1 MAGPKR
7 NKAEMTENI
16 LVERRGAVQIIRMNR
31 PEKKNALTRAMYS
44 AMSKALAEGDAD
56 PEVRAHVFLGVPGS
70 FSAGND
76 LADFMAIAVGGEGGE
91 EVWHF
96 LQALAGA
103 AKPMISGV
111 DGIAVGIGATLNLH
125 CDLTFA
131 TPRTIFR
138 TPFTDLGLVPEAGS
152 SLLAPAIL
160 GRQQAFALL
169 ALGEGFSAERARD
182 AGLIYAV
189 VGEEV
194 LEAEVL
200 KAAMLVASKPPEA
213 LKIARDLMLGD
224 RGALLARIQ
233 VEAVH
238 FKERL
243 GSQEARA
250 ALVAFMSR
258 KKA

>member
-1 MAGPKR
+1 MA
-7 NKAEMTENI
+7 EHI
-16 LVERRGAVQIIRMNR
+16 LVEREGPVQIIRMNR
-31 PEKKNALTRAMYS
+31 PDKKNAITRAMY
-44 AMSKALAEGDAD
+44 ATMTAALAAGDAD
-56 PEVRAHVFLGVPGS
+56 AAVRAHVFLGVPGA

-76 LADFMAIAVGGEGGE
+76 LADFMAMAVGGEGGE
-91 EVWHF
+91 EVWGF
-96 LQALAGA
+96 LAAIAGA

-111 DGIAVGIGATLNLH
+111 DGIAVGIGTTLNLH

-131 TPRTIFR
+131 TPRTVFH

-152 SLLAPAIL
+152 SLLVPAIV

-169 ALGEGFSAERARD
+169 ALGEGFSAERAKE

-189 VGEEV
+189 VDEDR

-200 KAAMLVASKPPEA
+200 EAARLVAAKPPEA

-224 RGALLARIQ
+224 RGPLLDRIRM
-233 VEAVH
+233 EAEH

-243 GSQEARA
+243 RSEEARA
-250 ALVAFMSR
+250 ALMAFMSR
-258 KKA
+258 KKS